1 MEFYE
6 SSVSDKNYGG
16 GVKKLFVVQMRC
28 ENIFT
33 HLMEGMCHVVA
44 LTCDNKL
51 MSRYFVRHSST
62 SLMDNHQPSTV
73 PKKD

>member
-6 SSVSDKNYGG
+6 LSVSDKNYGG

-33 HLMEGMCHVVA
+33 HFMGGICHVVA

-51 MSRYFVRHSST
+51 NV
-62 SLMDNHQPSTV
+62 SLFC
-73 PKKD
+73 